1 MNAPAGLL
9 RQRSVGDGIPRLEA
23 LEKALGAAVY
33 TDDMTLPGMLQGA
46 LLLSPQA
53 HARILSIDTARARAL
68 PGVRAVVTGADL
80 PLDRRVGMLIHDEN
94 PLARD
99 RVRYA
104 GEPVAAVAADDIE
117 TARAALRLIDVQ
129 YEILPTVF
137 SIDEALAPDA
147 PILHENFEDYFKVM
161 DVGSGRAPNELCHCR
176 MVHGDVDEAFARSD
190 VIVEQTYETSAQY
203 HAYLEPAAALA
214 TVDVLGKVTVWSST
228 QSISRTQAN
237 IHEALDIPM
246 AKIRAIA
253 PRIGGGFGGKSEA
266 TVQIFAVML
275 ARAARRP
282 VKVVLSR
289 EEDMMAMRSR
299 HPARI
304 RVRTGAT
311 KDGRLTAREIEAWVD
326 GGAYAEESPVI
337 INVILFFCAGP
348 YRFDAVRAT
357 GHAVYTNKLRASAM
371 RGFGNPQI
379 TFASESQMDELAAA
393 LGMDPVDFRLK
404 NLIQV
409 GDQLFGG
416 QPVRSSGLRECIEQA
431 VEQSG
436 WRNRSR
442 GGCAAGDR
450 RWRGLGIG
458 LSCHSST
465 FMGSSAIVRL
475 LEDGT
480 VALNTGSVDIGQGG
494 DTVMAQMCA
503 GMLGLDVDD
512 VRLVAP
518 DTDASPYNSGTNA
531 SRSTNTVGRAIGAAA
546 NQVIAQLVDRA
557 AFLLG
562 CDRDRL
568 EIRPGGIVA
577 MCDGNASLTFRDIA
591 LFAINAAVGGG
602 PIIGTGAVMQNEPL
616 DPSHTQSE
624 GMLSFDVIGA
634 FTFGAQVV
642 EIEVDE
648 TTGRAEVVEAWC
660 AHDVGR
666 AINPSAVE
674 GQIQG
679 GFVQGLGYA
688 LTEEMVWRDG
698 HLKNPSFSGYKIPS
712 TLDAPYA
719 IHPIIVEVP
728 DPGHPFGAKGVGEP
742 PLIAAP
748 AAIANAVADAVGV
761 RMRQIPITPERLLT
775 ACNGRPQSQNLS
787 LS

>member
-1 MNAPAGLL
+1 MTAPSGFL

-33 TDDMTLPGMLQGA
+33 TDDMVLPGMLHGA
-46 LLLSPQA
+46 LLLSPHA
-53 HARILSIDTARARAL
+53 HARILSIDVARAKAL
-68 PGVRAVVTGADL
+68 PGVKAVVTGADL
-80 PLDRRVGMLIHDEN
+80 PPGARLGMLIKDEN

-104 GEPVAAVAADDIE
+104 GEPVAAVAADTIE
-117 TARAALRLIDVQ
+117 IARAAVSLVDVR
-129 YEILPTVF
+129 YETLPAVF
-137 SIDEALAPDA
+137 SIDEALAPGA
-147 PILHENFEDYFKVM
+147 PILHEDFAGYFKVM
-161 DVGSGRAPNELCHCR
+161 DLGSLADNELCHSR
-176 MVHGDVDEAFARSD
+176 IVHGDVDAGFAASD
-190 VIVEQTYETSAQY
+190 VIVEQTYETPAQY
-203 HAYLEPAAALA
+203 HAYLEPASALA
-214 TVDVLGKVTVWSST
+214 SVDVLDKVTVWSST

-237 IHEALDIPM
+237 IHEALGIPM

-275 ARAARRP
+275 ARAARKP
-282 VKVVLSR
+282 VKMVLSR
-289 EEDMMAMRSR
+289 EEDMVAMRSR

-304 RVRTGAT
+304 RVKTGAT

-337 INVILFFCAGP
+337 INVILFFCTGP
-348 YRFDAVRAT
+348 YRFDAVRGE

-379 TFASESQMDELAAA
+379 TFAVESQMDELAAA
-393 LGMDPVDFRLK
+393 LGMDPVAFRLK
-404 NLIQV
+404 NLVQE
-409 GDQLFGG
+409 GDRWLGG
-416 QPVRSSGLRECIEQA
+416 QPVRSGGLRECIELA
-431 VEQSG
+431 VERSG
-436 WRNRSR
+436 WRNRPR
-442 GGCAAGDR
+442 GGKTVGDR
-450 RWRGLGIG
+450 RRRGLGIG
-458 LSCHSST
+458 LSGHVSA

-512 VRLVAP
+512 VRLVQC

-531 SRSTNTVGRAIGAAA
+531 SRSTHTVGRAIGAAA
-546 NQVIAQLVDRA
+546 QQVGDQLKARA

-562 CDRDRL
+562 CETDRL

-577 MCDGNASLTFRDIA
+577 LRDGNASLSFRDIA
-591 LFAINAAVGGG
+591 LFAVNAAVGGG
-602 PIIGTGAVMQNEPL
+602 PIIGTGTVMQCEPV
-616 DPSHTQSE
+616 DPVHTQME
-624 GMLSFDVIGA
+624 GMLSFDVVGA

-642 EIEVDE
+642 EVEVDE
-648 TTGRAEVVEAWC
+648 TTGLARVVEAWC

-666 AINPSAVE
+666 AINPQAVE

-688 LTEEMVWRDG
+688 LFEELIWRDG
-698 HLKNPSFSGYKIPS
+698 HLRNPSFSGYKIPS
-712 TLDAPYA
+712 SLDVPYA
-719 IHPIIVEVP
+719 IHPLIVEVP
-728 DPGHPFGAKGVGEP
+728 DPNHPFGAKGVGEP

-761 RMRQIPITPERLLT
+761 RVRTLPITPDRLLP
-775 ACNGRPQSQNLS
+775 ACIERS
-787 LS
+787 LSRD